1 MYVNRNQEIIKSN
14 DKRKPPGILSSK
26 LNNLLLINSFCNKF
40 VYFNVQ
46 KLKEEKNWEQEV

>member
-1 MYVNRNQEIIKSN
+1 MYVNRNQEIIQSN
-14 DKRKPPGILSSK
+14 EKREPVRILSSK

-40 VYFNVQ
+40 VHFNVQ

>member
-1 MYVNRNQEIIKSN
+1 MYVNRNQEIIQSN
-14 DKRKPPGILSSK
+14 EKREPVRILSSK